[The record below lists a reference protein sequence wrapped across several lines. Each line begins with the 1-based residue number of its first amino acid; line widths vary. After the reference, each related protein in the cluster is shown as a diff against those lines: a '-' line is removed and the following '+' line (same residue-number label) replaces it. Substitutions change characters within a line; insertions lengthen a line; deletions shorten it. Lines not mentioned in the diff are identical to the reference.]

1 MTMCTPPFKQVDRAT
16 GDTAANSGMG
26 HTAAVEEPQKAP
38 AAASRPLA
46 PEPPGVSGA
55 ATYPE
60 SWAYRLKNRLL
71 GPPMVSEQLT
81 QERLATPVAIGVL
94 APDMISSSAY
104 GTEEMLVVMVP
115 IIGLAAFAMVIP
127 ITLAILAV
135 MIFVMISYIQV
146 IGVYT
151 KSGGSY
157 VVARD
162 NFGPNIAQV
171 AAVALLID
179 YTVTVA
185 VQTSAGTAALTSA
198 FPTLV
203 PYTIAITVG
212 VTLIMLFGNL
222 RGIREAGS
230 IFAIP
235 TYFYVV
241 SLSLVVITGLVK
253 AVLGE
258 LHTHALPSAA
268 ELGYPVGN
276 QRGFLMGLGIFYCLR
291 AFANG
296 GSSLTGLEAVSNGI
310 SSFRRPEARHGR
322 IALLVMCGIL
332 GFLVLGT
339 SLLAHWTHAVPYA
352 TGSPTVVS
360 QEVRY
365 VLGNSWIGTGLFFLV
380 QAATVMILFTG
391 GNTSFNGF
399 PYLASFVAGD
409 SFLPRQLTKRGHR
422 LAFSNG
428 IFVLAALAILLII
441 VFKAQLNALVGLYA
455 IGVFTGFSFAGFG
468 MLKHHLTL
476 RGKRWRIGAVINGFA
491 GALSVA
497 VVGILLVT
505 KFFEGAWIV
514 AVVGPPMYYGLIR
527 LHRQYVAEEKQLE
540 TGAVAAAEAPVL
552 QRHVVLVLVGQLDMA
567 AARAVQY
574 ARTLRPD
581 ELRAVHF
588 NIDTAA
594 TEELNEEWS
603 RLGLAHLPLDILECR
618 DRRLERAALEYVADI
633 VADDKTE
640 CTVLLPRRAFH
651 SRLARVLHD
660 RTADRIADALGTVA
674 HVAATIVP
682 YNLEAARRRRF
693 RSHAGRPDAARRRP
707 MRGAGVDRELARRA
721 TGTIAI
727 GDVAWR
733 SRVRVAGRIRSL
745 RVQTAKGTANL
756 ECEITDDTGIL
767 LLVFQGRPKIPGIEP
782 GARLIVEGMVGSW
795 NRRLAVLNP
804 DYELVSE

>member
-1 MTMCTPPFKQVDRAT
+1 
-16 GDTAANSGMG
+16 MG
-26 HTAAVEEPQKAP
+26 HTAAVDDPQKVPVAS
-38 AAASRPLA
+38 SRPLA
-46 PEPPGVSGA
+46 PDASVPSGA
-55 ATYPE
+55 ETYPE
-60 SWAYRLKNRLL
+60 SWAYRLKNRIL

-81 QERLATPVAIGVL
+81 QERLSTPVAIGVL

-115 IIGLAAFAMVIP
+115 IIGLAAFSMVIP

-135 MIFVMISYIQV
+135 MIFVMVSYIQV

-162 NFGPNIAQV
+162 NFGPNVAQV

-198 FPTLV
+198 FRGLA
-203 PYTIAITVG
+203 PYTVAITVA

-253 AVLGE
+253 AALGG
-258 LHTHALPSAA
+258 LTAHALPSAA
-268 ELGYPVGN
+268 DLGYPIGN

-310 SSFRRPEARHGR
+310 SSFRRPEARNGR
-322 IALLVMCGIL
+322 IALLIMCGIL

-339 SLLAHWTHAVPYA
+339 SLLAHWTHAVPYS

-365 VLGNSWIGTGLFFLV
+365 VLGNSWVGTGLFFLV
-380 QAATVMILFTG
+380 QAATVLILFTG

-428 IFVLAALAILLII
+428 IFVLAAVAILLII
-441 VFKAQLNALVGLYA
+441 VFKANLNALVGLYA

-468 MLKHHLTL
+468 MLKHHMTQ
-476 RGKRWRIGAVINGFA
+476 RGRRWQLGAVINGFA

-540 TGAVAAAEAPVL
+540 TGAGAAAEAPVL
-552 QRHVVLVLVGQLDMA
+552 QRHVVLVLIGQLDMA

-588 NIDTAA
+588 NIDATA
-594 TEELNEEWS
+594 TEQLNEEWS

-618 DRRLERAALEYVADI
+618 DRRLERAALEYVADV
-633 VADDKTE
+633 VADGKTE

-660 RTADRIADALGTVA
+660 RTADRIADAVGGVA

-682 YNLEAARRRRF
+682 FNLEAARRRRF
-693 RSHAGRPDAARRRP
+693 RQHTVRPDAARRKPLRSS
-707 MRGAGVDRELARRA
+707 GVDRELARRA
-721 TGTIAI
+721 TGTIPI
-727 GDVAWR
+727 SDVAWR
-733 SRVRVAGRIRSL
+733 TRVRVAGRIRSL

-756 ECEITDDTGIL
+756 ECEITDDTGVL

-795 NRRLAVLNP
+795 QRRLAILNP

>member
-1 MTMCTPPFKQVDRAT
+1 VA
-16 GDTAANSGMG
+16 S
-26 HTAAVEEPQKAP
+26 
-38 AAASRPLA
+38 SRPLA
-46 PEPPGVSGA
+46 PEAPGVSGA
-55 ATYPE
+55 GSYPE
-60 SWAYRLKNRLL
+60 SWAYRLKNRIL

-81 QERLATPVAIGVL
+81 QERLSTPVAIGVL

-115 IIGLAAFAMVIP
+115 IIGLAAFNMVIP

-135 MIFVMISYIQV
+135 MVFVMISYIQV

-253 AVLGE
+253 AALGG
-258 LHTHALPSAA
+258 LTAHALPSATA
-268 ELGYPVGN
+268 LGYPIGN

-310 SSFRRPEARHGR
+310 SSFRKPEARNGR
-322 IALLVMCGIL
+322 IALLIMCGIL

-360 QEVRY
+360 QEVGY
-365 VLGNSWIGTGLFFLV
+365 VLGNSWVGTGLFYVV

-428 IFVLAALAILLII
+428 IFVLAAVAILLII
-441 VFKAQLNALVGLYA
+441 VFKANLNSLVGLYA

-476 RGKRWRIGAVINGFA
+476 RGRRWQIGAIVNGFA
-491 GALSVA
+491 GILSVA

-540 TGAVAAAEAPVL
+540 TGAVEAAEAPVL
-552 QRHVVLVLVGQLDMA
+552 QRHVVLVFVGQLDMA
-567 AARAVQY
+567 TARALQY

-581 ELRAVHF
+581 ELHAVHF
-588 NIDTAA
+588 DIDAAA
-594 TEELNEEWS
+594 TEQLKEEWS

-633 VADDKTE
+633 VADGTTE

-660 RTADRIADALGTVA
+660 RTADRIADAVGGVA

-682 YNLEAARRRRF
+682 FNLEAAQRRRF
-693 RSHAGRPDAARRRP
+693 RPHAVRPDVRRKP

-721 TGTIAI
+721 TGTIPI
-727 GDVAWR
+727 SEVTWR
-733 SRVRVAGRIRSL
+733 TRVRVAGRIRSL

-795 NRRLAVLNP
+795 KRRLAVLNP

>member
-1 MTMCTPPFKQVDRAT
+1 MCIGPFKQVARAS
-16 GDTAANSGMG
+16 GDAAANFGMG
-26 HTAAVEEPQKAP
+26 HTAAVEEPQSVP
-38 AAASRPLA
+38 VASTRPLA
-46 PEPPGVSGA
+46 PETPGPSGA

-71 GPPMVSEQLT
+71 GPPMVSEQLS

-104 GTEEMLVVMVP
+104 GTEEMLVIMVP
-115 IIGLAAFAMVIP
+115 IIGLAAFSMVIP
-127 ITLAILAV
+127 ITVAILAV

-151 KSGGSY
+151 RSGGSY

-162 NFGPNIAQV
+162 NFGPNVAQV

-253 AVLGE
+253 AALGG
-258 LHTHALPSAA
+258 LHAHALPSAA
-268 ELGYPVGN
+268 ALGYPIGN

-296 GSSLTGLEAVSNGI
+296 GSSLTGMEAVSNGI
-310 SSFRRPEARHGR
+310 SSFRRPEARNGR

-339 SLLAHWTHAVPYA
+339 SLLAHWTHAVPYLS
-352 TGSPTVVS
+352 GSPTVVS

-365 VLGNSWIGTGLFFLV
+365 VLGSSWLGNGLFYLV
-380 QAATVMILFTG
+380 QAATVLILFTG

-428 IFVLAALAILLII
+428 IFVLAAVAILLII

-468 MLKHHLTL
+468 MLKHHLTC
-476 RGKRWRIGAVINGFA
+476 RERRWRIGAVINGFA
-491 GALSVA
+491 GGLSVA
-497 VVGILLVT
+497 VVVILMVT

-514 AVVGPPMYYGLIR
+514 IVVGPPLYYGLIR

-581 ELRAVHF
+581 EVRVVHF
-588 NIDTAA
+588 NIDAAA
-594 TEELNEEWS
+594 TEQLKEEWS

-633 VADDKTE
+633 VADGKTE

-660 RTADRIADALGTVA
+660 RTADRIADAVGGVA

-682 YNLEAARRRRF
+682 FNLEAARRRRF
-693 RSHAGRPDAARRRP
+693 RAHPDRPDPVRRKP
-707 MRGAGVDRELARRA
+707 TRGTGVDRELARRA
-721 TGTIAI
+721 TGTIPI
-727 GDVAWR
+727 GDVTWR
-733 SRVRVAGRIRSL
+733 TRVRVAGRIRSL

-795 NRRLAVLNP
+795 QRRLAILNP